1 MSRNS
6 ASQEMV
12 MLDLETLGTH
22 VFTAPMISLGAVK
35 FLPNGEITDR
45 FKVNVSPQDLV
56 KNYHFKAEKGT
67 IEWWKK
73 QDPQAIAALQDN
85 QQLLVDAIDQF
96 LEWYGTK
103 SLRTWAN
110 GIDFDFP
117 ILKSHILAVGKVLPW
132 KYWDQADYR
141 TVCNIFGVNNKEMRS
156 KSTDNIYHDA
166 VADCIGQV
174 EILTTILKP
183 LWVEE

>member
-1 MSRNS
+1 MSRYS
-6 ASQEMV
+6 ASKEMV
-12 MLDLETLGTH
+12 MLDAETLGTN

-35 FLPNGEITDR
+35 FLSDGTITER
-45 FKVNVSPQDLV
+45 FKVNIRPQDLI
-56 KNYHFKAEKGT
+56 KNYGFKAEKAT
-67 IEWWKK
+67 VEWWK
-73 QDPQAIAALQDN
+73 QQSPEAIASLQDN
-85 QQLLVDAIDQF
+85 QQDLETAMSLF
-96 LEWYGTK
+96 LEWYGDK

-117 ILKSHILAVGKVLPW
+117 LLKAHLAAVDKSIPW

-141 TVCNIFGVNNKEMRS
+141 TVCSIFDVNNKVMRS
-156 KSTDNIYHDA
+156 ASSDTYHDA

-183 LWVEE
+183 LWVGE